1 MTEFELRK
9 QLTRICHLLYER
21 ELIIANAGNVSV
33 RAGRGRFLTTPT
45 GTCKGWI
52 EPADLVV
59 VDDQGR
65 KLSGA
70 RPPSSEFDMH
80 RVIYEVRPD
89 VNAIVHAHPALATA
103 FTVAGRSLAAPV
115 LTEGLLTIGVIVTAG
130 YATPG
135 TPALGAG
142 LRDLVRQHDAI
153 LLEHHG
159 AVTCGKDL
167 DTAFWAMEIVEHT
180 ARTHLAAEALGGARS
195 LPGTEVDRLLGV
207 RQRLQG
213 SHAATLPR
221 P

>member
-1 MTEFELRK
+1 M
-9 QLTRICHLLYER
+9 
-21 ELIIANAGNVSV
+21 
-33 RAGRGRFLTTPT
+33 
-45 GTCKGWI
+45 
-52 EPADLVV
+52 
-59 VDDQGR
+59 
-65 KLSGA
+65 
-70 RPPSSEFDMH
+70 
-80 RVIYEVRPD
+80 
-89 VNAIVHAHPALATA
+89 
-103 FTVAGRSLAAPV
+103 
-115 LTEGLLTIGVIVTAG
+115 TIGVIVTAG